1 MRDQSTY
8 TSSRFVYYFWSQ
20 IRSKTTILAF
30 GSLVLVDSVLW
41 NYSRPSVWPFLCP
54 SVHPSLCPS
63 LSFLKIGSLF
73 FFLITNDWRSQI
85 FEKKK
90 LMARMWAEWA
100 KIGSEIRFF
109 CHFLWFGSLVSLKIA
124 YTEGLQLDITSSRGK
139 THKKKLGIK
148 SGTKWAKI
156 RPKITFFVIF
166 SSLFNY

>member
-1 MRDQSTY
+1 
-8 TSSRFVYYFWSQ
+8 
-20 IRSKTTILAF
+20 
-30 GSLVLVDSVLW
+30 
-41 NYSRPSVWPFLCP
+41 
-54 SVHPSLCPS
+54 
-63 LSFLKIGSLF
+63 
-73 FFLITNDWRSQI
+73 
-85 FEKKK
+85 
-90 LMARMWAEWA
+90 MWAEWA